1 MAWKIVS
8 LLMLFLIFALVLGIV
23 LKVLN
28 FPGVVARERE
38 HPQASAIETAA
49 WLGLVTGGITWVIA
63 CVWAHARPI
72 GGES

>member
-8 LLMLFLIFALVLGIV
+8 LLMLLVLFGLALAIV
-23 LKVLN
+23 MKVLN

-49 WLGLVTGGITWVIA
+49 WLGLVTGGVTWVIA